1 MNMKKVLTTKSWD
14 YDDVNLDD
22 VFTEQE
28 KEFYNKDNIEI
39 LDKLLRTN
47 FSVDIDSSKFGLL
60 FVTNLSFRNITF
72 LIGVPIFCT
81 NTGVE
86 LSVGVIMLY
95 QEISYR
101 KITNSFCDKIN
112 KYKKLL
118 NESGD
123 INPIFENE
131 ESYPFCKMIPLNCDT
146 HSIVFPKEIIKL
158 IDGIIYDEDTTPTK
172 LLDNV
177 EKINSKLKEDY
188 CTEEVSFG
196 DFVML
201 VGNDLT
207 LSIYKKGE

>member
-131 ESYPFCKMIPLNCDT
+131 ESYPFCKMIPLNCDD
-146 HSIVFPKEIIKL
+146 HSINFPEEIKKL
-158 IDGIIYDEDTTPTK
+158 VDGVIYDDDSVASK
-172 LLDNV
+172 LFDNA
-177 EKINSKLKEDY
+177 EKIDSKLKEDY
-188 CTEEVSFG
+188 STEEVSFG
-196 DFVML
+196 DFAML
-201 VGNDLT
+201 VDNDLT